1 MLDDSEILILYKNGE
16 QEHAFNLIVRKYSER
31 LYWHIRELV
40 ISHDDADDLLQS
52 TFIKVW
58 KNLPNFREESRLY
71 TWLYKIATNETLTF
85 LKKKRLESLVSLNSY
100 TSLLENKLSTSGFI
114 DGDKLQLAIRRE
126 VLKLPARQRAV
137 FSLRYYQD
145 MSYEEIAQIL
155 GGNINALKTA
165 YHHAYQKIKNIMEE
179 KYGE

>member
-1 MLDDSEILILYKNGE
+1 MALQNSYKRDSHVS
-16 QEHAFNLIVRKYSER
+16 Q
-31 LYWHIRELV
+31 
-40 ISHDDADDLLQS
+40 
-52 TFIKVW
+52 
-58 KNLPNFREESRLY
+58 
-71 TWLYKIATNETLTF
+71 
-85 LKKKRLESLVSLNSY
+85 KKRLESLVSLNSY
-100 TSLLENKLSTSGFI
+100 TSVLENKLSTSGFI